1 MSVCKSLKGYS
12 RKHERFADLFSLLAV
27 ALLFGTLYF
36 VVSYYGTVISWMK
49 TDAVIHVPVV
59 VTLLILD
66 LLLIY
71 AFLNIGAAR
80 FDEHEDI
87 GCFHTF
93 KGRRSGSG
101 SIGALFSS
109 WLHHME
115 QVGRKHR

>member
-1 MSVCKSLKGYS
+1 MSVCKSLKGYT
-12 RKHERFADLFSLLAV
+12 RKHERLADLFSLLAV

-36 VVSYYGTVISWMK
+36 VLAYHTPIVGWLK
-49 TDAVIHVPVV
+49 RDAVIHIPIAVA
-59 VTLLILD
+59 LLVLDIL
-66 LLLIY
+66 LMY
-71 AFLNIGAAR
+71 MFLNIGSAR
-80 FDEHEDI
+80 FSEEEE

-101 SIGALFSS
+101 SIGIMFSN

>member
-12 RKHERFADLFSLLAV
+12 RSNERVADFFSLLAV

-36 VVSYYGTVISWMK
+36 VVNNYAVVISWMK
-49 TDAVIHVPVV
+49 TDAFIHAPVV
-59 VTLLILD
+59 VALLILD
-66 LLLIY
+66 LVIIY
-71 AFLNIGAAR
+71 ICLNIGAAR
-80 FDEHEDI
+80 FDEEDE

-101 SIGALFSS
+101 SVGTMFSS
-109 WLHHME
+109 WLHHLE